1 MNKFFSNKFEHTVET
16 GLKNDTTG
24 QNFVE
29 YSQGVVQ
36 KYLEKKSWLCPQTPT
51 NEKYEPSTCR
61 VYLV

>member
-1 MNKFFSNKFEHTVET
+1 VNKFFSNKFEHTVET

-36 KYLEKKSWLCPQTPT
+36 KYLEKKS
-51 NEKYEPSTCR
+51 
-61 VYLV
+61 